1 MQTIYLDNNSTT
13 RVADEA
19 IAEMQPFWKQQFGNP
34 SSVHLLGQAA
44 RHAVETAR
52 EEVAALLGARPRE
65 IVFTS
70 GATEAN
76 NLAILGTLAACP
88 AKRHIVTT
96 AVEHVSVHSLAERL
110 AGQDCRVTFLGVDSG
125 GGLDLDALKNSLD
138 GDTALLSVMHANN
151 ETGVLFP
158 IREIAE
164 IAASCRVPL
173 HVDAVQSAGKMRLDM
188 RSLGANL
195 LSISSHKMHGPN
207 GAGALVV
214 GPGMRLRSQGAG
226 GHQERGL
233 RPGTENVP
241 AIVGFGV
248 AARMAAKRSEADSI
262 RVAAL
267 RDRLERGLL
276 ERIDFATVIGNTDA
290 RICNTT
296 NVAFEALE
304 AEAILIGL
312 SESGLCASSG
322 AACSSGSLEPS
333 HVLHAM
339 GIPERI
345 AHGSVRFSLSW
356 NTTESEIDQ
365 ALEIIPQVVAK
376 LASLTTATRPD

>member
-1 MQTIYLDNNSTT
+1 METIYLDNNSTT
-13 RVADEA
+13 RVADEV
-19 IAEMQPFWKQQFGNP
+19 IAAMQPFWKEQFGNP

-44 RHAVETAR
+44 RYAVETAR
-52 EEVAALLGARPRE
+52 EGVASLVGARPRE
-65 IVFTS
+65 VIFTS

-76 NLAILGTLAACP
+76 NLAILGILAAHP
-88 AKRHIVTT
+88 TKRHIVTT
-96 AVEHVSVHSLAERL
+96 AVEHVSVHSLAQRL
-110 AGQDCRVTFLGVDSG
+110 AGRDYRVTFIDVDSDG
-125 GGLDLDALKNSLD
+125 VLDLDALKDSL
-138 GDTALLSVMHANN
+138 GGETALLSVMHANN
-151 ETGVLFP
+151 ETGVVFP

-164 IAASCRVPL
+164 IAATRSVPL
-173 HVDAVQSAGKMRLDM
+173 HVDAVQTAGKLPLDM
-188 RSLGANL
+188 RALGANL
-195 LSISSHKMHGPN
+195 LSLSSHKMHGPN

-214 GPGMRLRSQGAG
+214 GPGMRLRSQGVG

-241 AIVGFGV
+241 AIVGFGT
-248 AARMAAKRSEADSI
+248 AARMAANRSEADSM

-267 RDRLERGLL
+267 RDQLERGLL
-276 ERIDFATVIGNTDA
+276 DRVDFARVIGRADA

-304 AEAILIGL
+304 AEAILVGL
-312 SESGLCASSG
+312 SERGLCASSG

-339 GIPERI
+339 GTPERI
-345 AHGSVRFSLSW
+345 AHGAIRFSLSW
-356 NTTESEIDQ
+356 DTTEREIEQ

-376 LASLTTATRPD
+376 LASLSTATGAE

>member
-1 MQTIYLDNNSTT
+1 MHTIYLDNNSTT

-19 IAEMQPFWKQQFGNP
+19 IAEMQPFWKEQFGNP
-34 SSVHLLGQAA
+34 SSLHLMGQAA

-52 EEVAALLGARPRE
+52 EEVAALLGSRPRE
-65 IVFTS
+65 VVFTS

-76 NLAILGTLAACP
+76 NLAILGTLAAHP
-88 AKRHIVTT
+88 TKRHIVTT
-96 AVEHVSVHSLAERL
+96 AVEHVSVHSLAQRL
-110 AGQDCRVTFLGVDSG
+110 TGQGHRVTFLGVDSG
-125 GGLDLDALKNSLD
+125 GGLDLDAMKHSLD
-138 GDTALLSVMHANN
+138 DDTAILSVMHGNN
-151 ETGVLFP
+151 ETGVVFP
-158 IREIAE
+158 IGEIAE
-164 IAASCRVPL
+164 IAASHGVPL
-173 HVDAVQSAGKMRLDM
+173 HVDVVQTAGKMRMDM

-195 LSISSHKMHGPN
+195 LSLSSHKMHGPN
-207 GAGALVV
+207 GAGALIV
-214 GPGMRLRSQGAG
+214 GPGMRLRSQGVG

-233 RPGTENVP
+233 RPGTEDVA
-241 AIVGFGV
+241 AIVGFGA
-248 AARMAAKRSEADSI
+248 AARMAAMTSEGDSI
-262 RVAAL
+262 KVASM

-312 SESGLCASSG
+312 SERGLCASSG

-339 GIPERI
+339 GIPDRL
-345 AHGSVRFSLSW
+345 AHGAVRFSLSRD
-356 NTTESEIDQ
+356 TTESEIDR

-376 LASLTTATRPD
+376 LASLSTATRAD